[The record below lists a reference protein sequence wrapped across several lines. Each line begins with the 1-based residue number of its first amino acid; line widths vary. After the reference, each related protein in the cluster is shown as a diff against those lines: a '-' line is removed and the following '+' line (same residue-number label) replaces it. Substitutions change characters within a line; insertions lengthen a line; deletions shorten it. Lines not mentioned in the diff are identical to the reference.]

1 MVYTYIV
8 IFKGVYYILYK
19 IYNIIILYIMNIPLY
34 IKHHISTHGL
44 GYAATFLG
52 IISFIPILYTILI
65 TKNTSNF
72 TYKNLALALLSNI
85 LWFYY
90 GYNTSAYAPL
100 ISGVLFFFVYS
111 FILYY
116 KLFF

>member
-1 MVYTYIV
+1 MTFASFLEHEDIS
-8 IFKGVYYILYK
+8 KQ
-19 IYNIIILYIMNIPLY
+19 NI
-34 IKHHISTHGL
+34 

-52 IISFIPILYTILI
+52 IISFIPILYNIFV

-72 TYKNLALALLSNI
+72 TYNNLALALVSNF

-90 GYNTSAYAPL
+90 GYHSSSYAPL
-100 ISGVLFFFVYS
+100 ISGILYFILYS

-116 KLFF
+116 KVFFK

>member
-1 MVYTYIV
+1 MTFVSFIDE
-8 IFKGVYYILYK
+8 ID
-19 IYNIIILYIMNIPLY
+19 
-34 IKHHISTHGL
+34 ISKRMI

-52 IISFIPILYTILI
+52 IISFIPILYKIFV

-72 TYKNLALALLSNI
+72 TYKNLALALVSNV

-90 GYNTSAYAPL
+90 GVKSDALAPL
-100 ISGVLFFFVYS
+100 VSGVLYFFVYS

-116 KLFF
+116 KLMF